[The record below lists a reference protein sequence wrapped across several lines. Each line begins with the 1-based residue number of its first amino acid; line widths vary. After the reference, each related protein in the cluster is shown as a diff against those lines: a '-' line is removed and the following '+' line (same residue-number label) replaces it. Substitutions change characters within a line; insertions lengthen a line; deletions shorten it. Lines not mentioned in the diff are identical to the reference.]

1 MMRSAIRWRFAV
13 AAALAACAVAAVAAP
28 AASAS
33 TALVGKGQAGSF
45 PWRLR
50 ITSRTINDRPGICVS
65 FLWAFAPG
73 QRIANGF
80 PTCYIASRGVPTR
93 GRPIWKF
100 TLHLGLG
107 GYNGVIPTAT
117 GGNSGLTGLRA
128 VVLLVD
134 ARAKRA
140 VTTLGDG
147 EVLRTRAIAL
157 PRRLRRDAR
166 VAWSIRT
173 VPLGGATGAGLKVSR
188 SVAYN
193 KRGHAVGSYGAAR

>member
-93 GRPIWKF
+93 GRPMWKF

-117 GGNSGLTGLRA
+117 GGSSGLTGLRA

-173 VPLGGATGAGLKVSR
+173 VPLGSATGAGLKVSR